1 MKKDLSKVETGMV
14 KMSIYYPNKEDIKFD
29 FDYYANKHLANFAE
43 VLGDD
48 LMGMEIEKAIGSA
61 NPDEMPQFVAVGTI
75 YCKNMAVISKAMEKV
90 GAHLNQ
96 DIPNYTNVMP
106 QIMFSE
112 VVDLKS

>member
-1 MKKDLSKVETGMV
+1 MKNDLSKVKTGMV
-14 KMSIYYPNKEDIKFD
+14 KMSIFYPNGADTTFD
-29 FDYYANKHLANFAE
+29 FDYYANTHLANFAE
-43 VLGDD
+43 VLGED
-48 LMGMEIEKAIGSA
+48 LMAMEIEKATASA
-61 NPDEMPQFVAVGTI
+61 VPDQLPPFVAVGTI
-75 YCKNMAVISKAMEKV
+75 YCESMEAIAKAMEKV